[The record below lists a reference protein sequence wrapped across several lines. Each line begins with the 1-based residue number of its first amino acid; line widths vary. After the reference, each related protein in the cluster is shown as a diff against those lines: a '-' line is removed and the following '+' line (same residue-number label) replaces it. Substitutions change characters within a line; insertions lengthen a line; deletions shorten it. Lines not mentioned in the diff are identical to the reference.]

1 MNDKS
6 ADPLSA
12 FRAANVALTT
22 TLARMAAAAG
32 VQRFVFLSSIKVNG
46 EQTLPG
52 HAFGADD
59 ICEPQ
64 DPYAISKLEAE
75 QHLRQIAAET
85 GMEVVIIRPPLVY
98 GPGVGANFAALMQ
111 AVRRGLPLPLGAID
125 NRRSL
130 VALDNL
136 VDFIAG
142 CIRHPEA
149 ANQTFVVSDGD
160 DLSTPELI
168 RRMARFMGKPARLI
182 SVPVWML
189 KAGAAMIGKQ
199 DRLQRLCSNLQLDIS
214 KTRTLLG
221 WKPPLSVDEGLRQV
235 TGSATS

>member
-1 MNDKS
+1 
-6 ADPLSA
+6 
-12 FRAANVALTT
+12 
-22 TLARMAAAAG
+22 
-32 VQRFVFLSSIKVNG
+32 
-46 EQTLPG
+46 
-52 HAFGADD
+52 
-59 ICEPQ
+59 
-64 DPYAISKLEAE
+64 
-75 QHLRQIAAET
+75 
-85 GMEVVIIRPPLVY
+85 
-98 GPGVGANFAALMQ
+98 
-111 AVRRGLPLPLGAID
+111 
-125 NRRSL
+125 

-168 RRMARFMGKPARLI
+168 RRMARFMGKPSRLI
-182 SVPVWML
+182 FVPVWML